1 MCGGAQALAFD
12 HFVAGFCSFLLCELS
27 SENQPDTFLNFGKEF
42 LFFFLL
48 PILNFVFDGAQALF
62 FFFFCCCVLFN
73 LPLCKLSMI
82 STFLMMSLNLARF
95 VVADGGVEILG
106 TLFYIGLKT

>member
-62 FFFFCCCVLFN
+62 FFFG
-73 LPLCKLSMI
+73 
-82 STFLMMSLNLARF
+82 
-95 VVADGGVEILG
+95 VVSSSVFHCASSQ
-106 TLFYIGLKT
+106 